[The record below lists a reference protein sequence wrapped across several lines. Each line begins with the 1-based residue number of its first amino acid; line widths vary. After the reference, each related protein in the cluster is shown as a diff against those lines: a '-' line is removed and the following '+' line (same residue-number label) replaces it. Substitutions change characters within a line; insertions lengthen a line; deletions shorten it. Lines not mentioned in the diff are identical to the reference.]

1 MEKIKAY
8 VNYNERE
15 KIHYYQVFDV
25 VEVIPRYYNDEE
37 VIGVKEVRLDAEQGN
52 DEVWK
57 YDYYEITTVDNEKEE
72 SYYYICKMDVEY
84 VLDEYIGYIQEK
96 IYQKYYTDKYEDF
109 DDFYSNFYQKLEGGN
124 INSLI
129 ELNNKYKVD
138 VIKIMEELKIDSEI
152 IEEVKINLK
161 EVY

>member
-15 KIHYYQVFDV
+15 KNHYYQIFDV

-52 DEVWK
+52 DEVYK
-57 YDYYEITTVDNEKEE
+57 YDFFEITTIDDEKEE

-96 IYQKYYTDKYEDF
+96 VYNKYYVNEYEDF
-109 DDFYSNFYQKLEGGN
+109 DEFYSNFYQKLEGGN
-124 INSLI
+124 INSLM

-138 VIKIMEELKIDSEI
+138 VIEIMEELKIDSEI

>member
-1 MEKIKAY
+1 MKKIKAY
-8 VNYNERE
+8 VDYNERE
-15 KIHYYQVFDV
+15 KNHYYQIFDV

-52 DEVWK
+52 DEVYK
-57 YDYYEITTVDNEKEE
+57 YDFFEITTIDDEKEE
-72 SYYYICKMDVEY
+72 SYYYICKMNVEY

-96 IYQKYYTDKYEDF
+96 IYNKYYVNEYEDF
-109 DDFYSNFYQKLEGGN
+109 DEFYSNFYQKLEGGN

-129 ELNNKYKVD
+129 ELKNKYKVD

>member
-1 MEKIKAY
+1 MKKIKAY
-8 VNYNERE
+8 VVFNERE
-15 KIHYYQVFDV
+15 KIHYYQTFDV

-37 VIGVKEVRLDAEQGN
+37 IIEIKEVRLDAEQGN
-52 DEVWK
+52 DEVYK
-57 YDYYEITTVDNEKEE
+57 YDFFEITTIDDEKEE
-72 SYYYICKMDVEY
+72 SYYYICKMNVEY

-96 IYQKYYTDKYEDF
+96 IYNKYYVNEYEDF
-109 DDFYSNFYQKLEGGN
+109 DEFYSNFYQKLEGGN
-124 INSLI
+124 INSLM